1 MIKILTKEQKEV
13 LDLAKIQNTNEDKL
27 MFVDLGRDMFEGNK
41 YILDKYF
48 RNENLQACYYA
59 NLLAFR
65 NIPNITVY
73 QIKKQLEKD
82 FGKSV
87 SLAGY
92 KYNPEH
98 YLFME
103 CYRQE
108 EYEEDL
114 FKCKTKEEEM
124 AELEAERKARIEP
137 IDFNAVES
145 LYNVLYKG
153 IKLRLV
159 MLLHLDDIP
168 GIINNALD
176 CYYKDVSCGPSN
188 AAMHA
193 KIKEIRSLLENREM
207 IEWLKTKPTDLMF
220 DKFDYVDTYQRVL
233 RQLTGIR
240 DESLEYCRDLIENP
254 EDLWIEE
261 IIANDYPDCENYIEN
276 NYTEDEDNYL
286 D

>member
-1 MIKILTKEQKEV
+1 MNNEQIIICNEIPKIGEIYWSTGVFDPIETLSTDSNTVIKKDRPVLVISKKHDNKNVRCVVLPLTSSSSC
-13 LDLAKIQNTNEDKL
+13 
-27 MFVDLGRDMFEGNK
+27 MFEGNK

-124 AELEAERKARIEP
+124 AELEAERRARIEP
-137 IDFNAVES
+137 IDFNAVKS
-145 LYNVLYKG
+145 RFCASST
-153 IKLRLV
+153 I
-159 MLLHLDDIP
+159 
-168 GIINNALD
+168 
-176 CYYKDVSCGPSN
+176 
-188 AAMHA
+188 
-193 KIKEIRSLLENREM
+193 
-207 IEWLKTKPTDLMF
+207 
-220 DKFDYVDTYQRVL
+220 
-233 RQLTGIR
+233 
-240 DESLEYCRDLIENP
+240 
-254 EDLWIEE
+254 
-261 IIANDYPDCENYIEN
+261 IIASSNERPRRNAIGHTSIWCINSF
-276 NYTEDEDNYL
+276 TWL
-286 D
+286 